1 MTAARR
7 SARRLVSGSFSTLLA
22 NVGARVVAL
31 ASVGVCTLLIARADG
46 SAGVG
51 IYALLRVLPGLAG
64 VVISCGLPGAV
75 AYFLAGPTRD
85 DRRLAATVAAMT
97 LAGGCAGALCWLAL
111 APVAGDR
118 LFEGVGT
125 VLVAWA
131 GAAVLTQL
139 IVATVKSCAQG
150 SGDMR
155 GANLVIVNEEL
166 MFLPAYGLLW
176 AAGVTGDTALV
187 AALIAADVLTFVWAL
202 ARLRRRGFFRGAQA
216 PSPALARR
224 IAAYGLRAQ
233 VGGIMTLLN
242 LRLDFILLSVM
253 AGPAVLGVYAIAS
266 KFAELV
272 KVPAMALTYVLYPRY
287 SREGGTAA
295 AADARRLLPRAG
307 VSLGAAIVPLWFAAG
322 WLIPALYGA
331 AFHPAVVPARI
342 ILVGLVLEGVAGVLT
357 GFLYGIGRPGLNS
370 WAMGAGLLVTVVLD
384 LLLIPP
390 FGSTGAAVASA
401 SAYLVSSL
409 ALVACFR
416 MVQSPSAPRAPTAVP
431 QADAGQAE
439 PAH

>member
-1 MTAARR
+1 MTAVRR
-7 SARRLVSGSFSTLLA
+7 SARRLISGAFSTLLA
-22 NVGARVVAL
+22 NVAARILAL
-31 ASVGVCTLLIARADG
+31 ASVGLCTLLIARADG
-46 SAGVG
+46 AAGVG

-85 DRRLAATVAAMT
+85 DRRLAATIAAMT
-97 LAGGCAGALCWLAL
+97 LTGGAAGAVGWLAL
-111 APVAGDR
+111 VPLAGGR

-125 VLVAWA
+125 MLVALA
-131 GAAVLTQL
+131 GVTVLTQL

-166 MFLPAYGLLW
+166 MFLPAYGGLW
-176 AAGVTGDTALV
+176 AAGVTGNTALV
-187 AALIAADVLTFVWAL
+187 AALVAADVITFAWAL
-202 ARLRRRGFFRGAQA
+202 ARLRRRGFFSDAQG
-216 PSPALARR
+216 PSAALARR

-242 LRLDFILLSVM
+242 LRLDFILLSVL

-272 KVPAMALTYVLYPRY
+272 KVPGMALTYVLYPQY
-287 SREGGTAA
+287 SREGDARA
-295 AADARRLLPRAG
+295 AADVRRLLPRAG
-307 VSLGAAIVPLWFAAG
+307 VPLAAAVIPLWALSG
-322 WLIPALYGA
+322 WLIPALYGE
-331 AFHPAVVPARI
+331 AFHHAVLPARI

-357 GFLYGIGRPGLNS
+357 AFLYGIGRPGLNS
-370 WAMGAGLLVTVVLD
+370 WAMGAGLVVTVILD

-401 SAYLVSSL
+401 SAYLVSSF

-416 MVQSPSAPRAPTAVP
+416 LVQRPRPPRPRAALP
-431 QADAGQAE
+431 QADAG
-439 PAH
+439 

>member
-1 MTAARR
+1 MNAARR
-7 SARRLVSGSFSTLLA
+7 AARRLVSGSFSTLLG
-22 NVGARVVAL
+22 NVAARVVAL
-31 ASVGVCTLLIARADG
+31 ASVGLCTLLIARADG
-46 SAGVG
+46 AAGVG

-85 DRRLAATVAAMT
+85 DRRLAPTIAAMT
-97 LAGGCAGALCWLAL
+97 LAGGAAGTLGWLAL
-111 APVAGDR
+111 VPLAGGR
-118 LFEGVGT
+118 LFEGLGT
-125 VLVAWA
+125 ALMAFA
-131 GAAVLTQL
+131 GVTVLTQL

-166 MFLPAYGLLW
+166 MFLPVYGAFW
-176 AAGVTGDTALV
+176 AAGMSGHIALV
-187 AALIAADVLTFVWAL
+187 GALVGADVLTFAWGL
-202 ARLRRRGFFRGAQA
+202 ARLRRRRFFHAAQA

-242 LRLDFILLSVM
+242 LRLDFVLLSVM

-272 KVPAMALTYVLYPRY
+272 KVPGMALTYVLYPRY
-287 SREGGTAA
+287 SREGAARA

-307 VSLGAAIVPLWFAAG
+307 VPLAAAIVPLWVLSG
-322 WLIPALYGA
+322 WLIPALYGST
-331 AFHPAVVPARI
+331 FDQAVVPARI

-357 GFLYGIGRPGLNS
+357 AFLYGIGRPGLNS
-370 WAMGAGLLVTVVLD
+370 WAMGAGLLVTVILD
-384 LLLIPP
+384 LLLIPS

-409 ALVACFR
+409 ALVVCFR
-416 MVQSPSAPRAPTAVP
+416 VVQRPRPLRARPPVP
-431 QADAGQAE
+431 QADAG
-439 PAH
+439 

>member
-1 MTAARR
+1 MTTAVRR
-7 SARRLVSGSFSTLLA
+7 VGRRLASGSLSTLLG
-22 NVGARVVAL
+22 NVAARVVAL
-31 ASVGVCTLLIARADG
+31 ASVALCTLLVARAG
-46 SAGVG
+46 GAAGVG

-85 DRRLAATVAAMT
+85 DRRLAPTIAAMALIGGAAGT
-97 LAGGCAGALCWLAL
+97 LGWLAL
-111 APVAGDR
+111 VPLVGAR
-118 LFEGVGT
+118 LFEGLGT
-125 VLVAWA
+125 VLVAFA
-131 GAAVLTQL
+131 GVTVLTQL

-150 SGDMR
+150 TSDMR

-166 MFLPAYGLLW
+166 MFLPAYGVLW
-176 AAGVTGDTALV
+176 AVGVRGHIALV
-187 AALIAADVLTFVWAL
+187 GALVAADVLTFLWAL
-202 ARLRRRGFFRGAQA
+202 ARLRRRGFFRGARG

-242 LRLDFILLSVM
+242 LRLDFILLSVL

-272 KVPAMALTYVLYPRY
+272 KVPGMALTYVLYPRY
-287 SREGGTAA
+287 SREGAARA
-295 AADARRLLPRAG
+295 AADVRRLLPRAG
-307 VSLGAAIVPLWFAAG
+307 VPLAVAVVPLWLASA
-322 WLIPALYGA
+322 WLIPALYGT
-331 AFHPAVVPARI
+331 AFHRAVLPARI

-370 WAMGAGLLVTVVLD
+370 WAMGAGLLVTIVLD

-401 SAYLVSSL
+401 AAYLVSSL

-416 MVQSPSAPRAPTAVP
+416 MVQRPRPPRARAAIP
-431 QADAGQAE
+431 QADAG
-439 PAH
+439 

>member
-1 MTAARR
+1 VTAARR
-7 SARRLVSGSFSTLLA
+7 LARRLVSGSFSTLLA
-22 NVGARVVAL
+22 NVGARIVAL

-46 SAGVG
+46 AAGVG

-85 DRRLAATVAAMT
+85 DRRLAATIAAMT
-97 LAGGCAGALCWLAL
+97 LAGGGAGALGWLAL
-111 APVAGDR
+111 VPVAGGR

-125 VLVAWA
+125 VLVACA

-176 AAGVTGDTALV
+176 AAGVSGNTALV

-272 KVPAMALTYVLYPRY
+272 KVPGLALTYVLYPRY
-287 SREGGTAA
+287 SRDGGAA

-331 AFHPAVVPARI
+331 TFHRAVAPARI
-342 ILVGLVLEGVAGVLT
+342 ILAGLVLEGVAGVLT

-370 WAMGAGLLVTVVLD
+370 WAMAAGLVVTVVLD

-401 SAYLVSSL
+401 AAYLVSSL

-416 MVQSPSAPRAPTAVP
+416 MVQAPRAPRAPTPVP
-431 QADAGQAE
+431 QADAG
-439 PAH
+439 

>member
-1 MTAARR
+1 MGAAMTTALRR
-7 SARRLVSGSFSTLLA
+7 VARRLPSGAFSTLLG
-22 NVGARVVAL
+22 NVAARVVAL
-31 ASVGVCTLLIARADG
+31 ASVALGTLLVARAG
-46 SAGVG
+46 GAAGVG

-85 DRRLAATVAAMT
+85 DRRLAATIAAMA
-97 LAGGCAGALCWLAL
+97 LIAGAAGTLGWLAFVPL
-111 APVAGDR
+111 VGAR
-118 LFEGVGT
+118 LFEGLGT
-125 VLVAWA
+125 ALVAFA
-131 GAAVLTQL
+131 GVAVLTQL

-150 SGDMR
+150 TGDMR

-176 AAGVTGDTALV
+176 TVGVSGHIALV
-187 AALIAADVLTFVWAL
+187 GALVAADVLTFAWAL
-202 ARLRRRGFFRGAQA
+202 ARLRRRGFFHGAQG
-216 PSPALARR
+216 PSAALARR

-242 LRLDFILLSVM
+242 LRLDFILLSVL

-272 KVPAMALTYVLYPRY
+272 KVPGMALTYVLYPRY
-287 SREGGTAA
+287 SREGAARA
-295 AADARRLLPRAG
+295 AADVRRLLPRAG
-307 VSLGAAIVPLWFAAG
+307 VPLAVAVVPLWLASA
-322 WLIPALYGA
+322 WLIPALYGTP
-331 AFHPAVVPARI
+331 FHRAVLPARI
-342 ILVGLVLEGVAGVLT
+342 ILAGLVLEGVAGVLT

-370 WAMGAGLLVTVVLD
+370 WAMGAGLVVTVVLD

-416 MVQSPSAPRAPTAVP
+416 MVQRPRAPRARARLP
-431 QADAGQAE
+431 QADAG
-439 PAH
+439 

>member
-1 MTAARR
+1 MTAVLRV
-7 SARRLVSGSFSTLLA
+7 ARRLLSGAFSTLLA
-22 NVGARVVAL
+22 NVAARILAL

-46 SAGVG
+46 AAGVG

-85 DRRLAATVAAMT
+85 DRRLAATIAAMT
-97 LAGGCAGALCWLAL
+97 VVGGAAGTLGWLALIPLAGG
-111 APVAGDR
+111 R

-125 VLVAWA
+125 VLIACA
-131 GAAVLTQL
+131 GATVLTQL

-176 AAGVTGDTALV
+176 AAGVTGNTALV
-187 AALIAADVLTFVWAL
+187 AALVAADVITFVWAL
-202 ARLRRRGFFRGAQA
+202 ARLRRRGFFQDAQA

-242 LRLDFILLSVM
+242 LRLDFILLSVL

-272 KVPAMALTYVLYPRY
+272 KVPGMALTYVLYPRY
-287 SREGGTAA
+287 SREGGARAA
-295 AADARRLLPRAG
+295 EDARRLLPRAG
-307 VSLGAAIVPLWFAAG
+307 ISLAAAVVPLWFAAG
-322 WLIPALYGA
+322 WLIPVLYGT
-331 AFHPAVVPARI
+331 AFHRAVLPARI

-370 WAMGAGLLVTVVLD
+370 WAMGAGLVVTVILD

-390 FGSTGAAVASA
+390 FDSTGAAVASA
-401 SAYLVSSL
+401 TAYLVSSL

-416 MVQSPSAPRAPTAVP
+416 MVQRPRPPRARAAMP
-431 QADAGQAE
+431 QADAG
-439 PAH
+439 

>member
-1 MTAARR
+1 MTAAFRR
-7 SARRLVSGSFSTLLA
+7 VARRLRTGSLSTLLG
-22 NVGARVVAL
+22 NVAARVVAL
-31 ASVGVCTLLIARADG
+31 ASVALCTLLVARAG
-46 SAGVG
+46 GAAGVG

-75 AYFLAGPTRD
+75 AYFLAGPARD
-85 DRRLAATVAAMT
+85 DRRLATTIVAMTVVSGAAGTVAWMAVI
-97 LAGGCAGALCWLAL
+97 
-111 APVAGDR
+111 PVAGGR
-118 LFEGVGT
+118 LFSGLST
-125 VLVAWA
+125 VLVAYA
-131 GAAVLTQL
+131 GATVLTQL
-139 IVATVKSCAQG
+139 IVATAKSCAQG
-150 SGDMR
+150 TGDMR

-166 MFLPAYGLLW
+166 MFLPAYAALW
-176 AAGVTGDTALV
+176 GAGVTGNAALV
-187 AALIAADVLTFVWAL
+187 AALLAADVLTFAWAL
-202 ARLRRRGFFRGAQA
+202 ARLRRRGFFRDARR

-272 KVPAMALTYVLYPRY
+272 KVPGMALTYVLYPKY
-287 SREGGTAA
+287 SRDGQAQA

-307 VSLGAAIVPLWFAAG
+307 LPLAAAIVPLWAVCG
-322 WLIPALYGA
+322 WLVPALYGA
-331 AFHPAVVPARI
+331 EFHRAVLPARI
-342 ILVGLVLEGVAGVLT
+342 ILVGLVLEGVAGVLSAY
-357 GFLYGIGRPGLNS
+357 LYGIGRPGLNS
-370 WAMGAGLLVTVVLD
+370 WAMGAGLAVTVALD

-416 MVQSPSAPRAPTAVP
+416 MVQRPRPPRPRAAVS
-431 QADAGQAE
+431 QA
-439 PAH
+439 H